1 MVFSK
6 LLAVFELDLKTTGF
20 VVVAMNRALQITG
33 DMLLLLLLLLVA
45 AATAVAALR

>member
-33 DMLLLLLLLLVA
+33 DMLLLLLLLIA